1 MAGNKTSTAKASTN
15 GATNKSRRSAS
26 VSSARVLAMYQAA
39 LDEGQS
45 YGDFMMRLKKV
56 GGYSSEKK
64 AAARLHR
71 FKSYLRKKY
80 DVEQLS
86 RGHHASQKTVERFW
100 RAIQR
105 WSRGSGR
112 VYPSKALTR

>member
-45 YGDFMMRLKKV
+45 DGDFMMRLKKV

-80 DVEQLS
+80 DVELAALKGTPRLTED
-86 RGHHASQKTVERFW
+86 RGTLLASY
-100 RAIQR
+100 
-105 WSRGSGR
+105 S
-112 VYPSKALTR
+112 ALVKR